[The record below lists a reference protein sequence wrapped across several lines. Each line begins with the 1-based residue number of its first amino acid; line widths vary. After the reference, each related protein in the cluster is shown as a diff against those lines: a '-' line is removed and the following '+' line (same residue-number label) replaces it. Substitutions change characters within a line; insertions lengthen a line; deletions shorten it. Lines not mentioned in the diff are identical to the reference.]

1 MANDEAQD
9 AAVWNDVQSGLHD
22 TAWIDVQKNTFTNW
36 CNDRLKDTGLTV
48 DDLEVDLRNGLTLIR
63 LLEVLANTHLRY
75 TQCKVTG
82 ANTVTPMH
90 ITVTYCP
97 VAFKIAE
104 PTSPFL

>member
-1 MANDEAQD
+1 MENEEAKD

-48 DDLEVDLRNGLTLIR
+48 ADLEADLRNGLTLIR

-75 TQCKVTG
+75 TFVKSQVLLQSPH
-82 ANTVTPMH
+82 AS
-90 ITVTYCP
+90 TVTYCP
-97 VAFKIAE
+97 VTFKIAE
-104 PTSPFL
+104 SITSPFL